1 MAKKG
6 SYIKLH
12 RCILDSAVFD
22 DAEVLKLWIYILCN
36 ANYEDKDCIINGKV
50 FHLKRGQMPA
60 GRQKI
65 SLALGINDSKVQ
77 RSLKILENLG
87 CITKEVNSKF
97 SVITVENYGKFQGD
111 SEKANSKTTAN
122 TSAKQQQ
129 SEQQNNTPKEINNNI
144 NNNIYIPPIVPLNG
158 DGDDTHPSSLAK
170 PFGEYGNVLIAE
182 DEKVLLDAE
191 FPGRVDAAIK
201 DLDERMELSERNK
214 NRYGQM
220 NHYLLIK
227 RELEKVD
234 KASRTCGY
242 VPVDDGRLSFD
253 MEDIFERP

>member
-22 DAEVLKLWIYILCN
+22 DAEVLRLWIYILCN

-65 SLALGINDSKVQ
+65 ALALGINDSKVQ

-97 SVITVENYGKFQGD
+97 SVITIENYGKFQGD
-111 SEKANSKTTAN
+111 SEKVNSKTTAN

-144 NNNIYIPPIVPLNG
+144 NNNINISPYNPPLQ
-158 DGDDTHPSSLAK
+158 GDDENAEK
-170 PFGEYGNVLIAE
+170 NAYGEYGNVLLTE
-182 DEKVLLDAE
+182 DEFGKLAVS
-191 FPGRVDAAIK
+191 FPGTYLDGIK
-201 DLDERMELSERNK
+201 TLDERMELSERNK

-227 RELEKVD
+227 IELEKVD

-242 VPVDDGRLSFD
+242 VPVDDDRLSFD
-253 MEDIFERP
+253 LEDIFVKPC

>member
-12 RCILDSAVFD
+12 RCILDSAVFN
-22 DAEVLKLWIYILCN
+22 DAEVLRLWIYILCN

-65 SLALGINDSKVQ
+65 ALALGINDSKVQ

-111 SEKANSKTTAN
+111 SEKVNSKTTAN

-144 NNNIYIPPIVPLNG
+144 NNNIYIPPYNPPLEG
-158 DGDDTHPSSLAK
+158 DGKKQREVK
-170 PFGEYGNVLIAE
+170 PYGEYGNVLLTA
-182 DEKVLLDAE
+182 DEFDKLFLAFPSSYQNAINELD
-191 FPGRVDAAIK
+191 
-201 DLDERMELSERNK
+201 LTMEASERNK
-214 NRYGQM
+214 KRYSDK
-220 NHYLLIK
+220 NHYIVLRLKLNKISGNK
-227 RELEKVD
+227 SV
-234 KASRTCGY
+234 GN
-242 VPVDDGRLSFD
+242 DDGRLTFD
-253 MEDIFERP
+253 LEEIYERP

>member
-22 DAEVLKLWIYILCN
+22 DAEVLRLWIYILCN

-65 SLALGINDSKVQ
+65 ALALGINDSKVQ

-111 SEKANSKTTAN
+111 SEKVNSKTTAN

-144 NNNIYIPPIVPLNG
+144 NNNINISPYNPPLQ
-158 DGDDTHPSSLAK
+158 GDDENTEKKAY
-170 PFGEYGNVLIAE
+170 GEYGNVL
-182 DEKVLLDAE
+182 LTSAE
-191 FPGRVDAAIK
+191 FDKLAEAFPGTYLEAIK
-201 DLDERMELSERNK
+201 ELDLLLEESDRNK
-214 NRYGQM
+214 KRYEGKK
-220 NHYLLIK
+220 HYIVLQRKLGKIQK
-227 RELEKVD
+227 DSSVK
-234 KASRTCGY
+234 K
-242 VPVDDGRLSFD
+242 DDGRLTFD
-253 MEDIFERP
+253 LDEIFALP

>member
-22 DAEVLKLWIYILCN
+22 DAEVLRLWIYILCN

-65 SLALGINDSKVQ
+65 ALALGINDSKVQ

-122 TSAKQQQ
+122 PTAKQQQ
-129 SEQQNNTPKEINNNI
+129 TNQQNNTPKEINNNI
-144 NNNIYIPPIVPLNG
+144 NNNINISPYNPPLQ
-158 DGDDTHPSSLAK
+158 GDDENTEKKAY
-170 PFGEYGNVLIAE
+170 GEYGNVFLTE
-182 DEKVLLDAE
+182 DEFGKLAVA
-191 FPGRVDAAIK
+191 FPGTYLDGIK
-201 DLDERMELSERNK
+201 DLDMTMEESERNRQ
-214 NRYGQM
+214 RYADKK
-220 NHYLLIK
+220 HYIVIQRRLG
-227 RELEKVD
+227 
-234 KASRTCGY
+234 KASKDT
-242 VPVDDGRLSFD
+242 VKEDDRLSFNL
-253 MEDIFERP
+253 EDIFERP

>member
-22 DAEVLKLWIYILCN
+22 DAEVLRLWIYILCN

-65 SLALGINDSKVQ
+65 ALALGINDSKVQ

-111 SEKANSKTTAN
+111 SEKVNSKTTAN

-144 NNNIYIPPIVPLNG
+144 NNNINISPYNPPLQG
-158 DGDDTHPSSLAK
+158 DDGDTDKKA
-170 PFGEYGNVLIAE
+170 FGEYGNVL
-182 DEKVLLDAE
+182 LTSAE
-191 FPGRVDAAIK
+191 FDKLAEAFPGTYLEAIK
-201 DLDERMELSERNK
+201 ELDLLLEESDRNK
-214 NRYGQM
+214 KRYEGKK
-220 NHYLLIK
+220 HYIVLQRKLGKIQK
-227 RELEKVD
+227 DSSVK
-234 KASRTCGY
+234 K
-242 VPVDDGRLSFD
+242 DDGRLTFD
-253 MEDIFERP
+253 LDEIFALP